1 MGVPPTSIHRLGPVF
16 VTDKRHR
23 APNQQPSSAMH
34 HNGQKDKQ
42 RQTKRIDKRFD
53 DLEESAEVPNERLL
67 RGITN
72 VGWHARNL
80 HSVSSIHFRG
90 DDQESTQDL
99 RN

>member
-1 MGVPPTSIHRLGPVF
+1 
-16 VTDKRHR
+16 
-23 APNQQPSSAMH
+23 MH

-99 RN
+99 ANLEHSYMVLVMSMAGDRSGDLLAFDLSLETR